1 MRIHGD
7 SLMAASILYI
17 HYLQLELVLMLLYT
31 YVEYKKLDKKGKEV
45 ILQMS
50 IHWIEGI

>member
-31 YVEYKKLDKKGKEV
+31 YVEHKKLDKKGKEV